1 MTTHVNPDPH
11 AEGFEWQPTN
21 KVTAIIDRLD
31 DVFSAIRSLEQA
43 GFPEK
48 DLSVFVGSEGLA
60 KLDVHGEHHG
70 LVGRV
75 VRAVQSVAADQQP
88 DHDAEAALNEGHA
101 YITVST
107 DGSEKQKMAAE
118 RVLKAHA
125 ARCVR
130 YFGRWAVE
138 KL

>member
-1 MTTHVNPDPH
+1 MTTNVNPDPH
-11 AEGFEWQPTN
+11 ADGFEWQPTN
-21 KVTAIIDRLD
+21 KVTAIVDRLD
-31 DVFSAIRSLEQA
+31 DVFAAIHSLERS
-43 GFPEK
+43 GFSDK
-48 DLSVFVGSEGLA
+48 DLSVFIGSDGLA
-60 KLDVHGEHHG
+60 KLDVHGKHHG

-75 VRAVQSVAADQQP
+75 IRAVESVAADQQP
-88 DHDAEAALNEGHA
+88 DHDAEAALKEGRA

-107 DGSEKQKMAAE
+107 DGSDQQKATAE

-125 ARCVR
+125 ARCIR

>member
-11 AEGFEWQPTN
+11 ADGFQWQPTN
-21 KVTAIIDRLD
+21 KVTAIVDRLD
-31 DVFSAIRSLEQA
+31 DVFAAIHSLERS
-43 GFPEK
+43 GFSDK
-48 DLSVFVGSEGLA
+48 DLSVFIGSDGLA
-60 KLDVHGEHHG
+60 KLDAHGKHHG

-75 VRAVQSVAADQQP
+75 IRAVESVAADQQP
-88 DHDAEAALNEGHA
+88 DHEAEAALKEGRA

-107 DGSEKQKMAAE
+107 DGSDQQKATAE

-125 ARCVR
+125 GRCIR

-138 KL
+138 RL